1 MNEMEKIMI
10 MIPVLFLIFLTLK
23 LTGYPDLSWWV
34 VCSPVI
40 GVILF
45 YGVAFLIGLV
55 ITIKRIGKMGNE

>member
-1 MNEMEKIMI
+1 MNKMEKLMI

-40 GVILF
+40 GVVLF
-45 YGVAFLIGLV
+45 YGIAFFIGLV